1 MQPMYVVRGKTR
13 EESSDKE
20 TDIFEVV
27 EEIPGKNE
35 SLTAIAIPDSDNKCK
50 AEPW

>member
-1 MQPMYVVRGKTR
+1 MYIVRGKTR

-27 EEIPGKNE
+27 EEIPRKNE
-35 SLTAIAIPDSDNKCK
+35 PLTAIAIPDSENVCK
-50 AEPW
+50 KEPW